1 MAERVRPNLKR
12 MATKVMELLE
22 PELAADGF
30 EILDVRVFQ
39 GGGRLQV
46 RVYLETDS
54 AGGIT
59 LGECAKAGRSINM
72 LMEEADLFS
81 GQYVM
86 EVSSPGIRRPLRLD
100 RHFAKAV
107 GQRVDLKVRQANKSR
122 RVRGELLSFDG
133 KSLLVQ
139 PPSPSEKGESIPA
152 VVEVN
157 LAEVLEANVD
167 PDFDA
172 KDLINADRRQKKE
185 DRKKKRLAIKRPK
198 KNRPRARAG
207 NRKTSAGDGDSSPE
221 D

>member
-1 MAERVRPNLKR
+1 MAERVRPNLKL
-12 MATKVMELLE
+12 MAIKVMELLE

-30 EILDVRVFQ
+30 EILDIRVFQ

-46 RVYLETDS
+46 RVYVDTD
-54 AGGIT
+54 GEEGIS
-59 LGECAKAGRSINM
+59 LGQCAKAGRSINF
-72 LMEEADLFS
+72 LMEEADIFP

-100 RHFAKAV
+100 SHFHQAV
-107 GQRVDLKVRQANKSR
+107 GQRVDLKVRQGNKSR

-133 KSLLVQ
+133 KTARVQ
-139 PPSPSEKGESIPA
+139 PPTSSDGSKSTPE
-152 VVEVN
+152 VVE
-157 LAEVLEANVD
+157 LRRTEILEANLD

-172 KDLINADRRQKKE
+172 KSLINADRRQKKE
-185 DRKKKRLAIKRPK
+185 DRKEKRLSKKQPK

-207 NRKTSAGDGDSSPE
+207 NKKTRAGDDDSSPE